1 MIYKNQMPYIAIGSL
16 IGMGINAF
24 QFSIAKNRKYI
35 QKISELENENIKL
48 NEQMVKIKL
57 ERSKTITIPN

>member
-24 QFSIAKNRKYI
+24 QFSISKNRKYT
-35 QKISELENENIKL
+35 QKISELENENKLL
-48 NEQMVKIKL
+48 NEQIVKL
-57 ERSKTITIPN
+57 ERDKRF